1 MHLARLGLNAGIA
14 GLLEE
19 RSGLS
24 DNFRPPENKI
34 CLSPKAFCSRK
45 WFDFFGAS
53 YARSR
58 YQRAFDRLW
67 RGPNLRNRT
76 NLFPAITTGDQRAGG
91 QEREVATLRCSRTDQ
106 IEIREYRDRL
116 RAVFSF
122 GSSRI
127 NPRLRH
133 QA

>member
-1 MHLARLGLNAGIA
+1 MHLARLRLNAGIA

-67 RGPNLRNRT
+67 RGPNLRNRA
-76 NLFPAITTGDQRAGG
+76 NLFPAIAAGDQRDWT
-91 QEREVATLRCSRTDQ
+91 ERKYALW
-106 IEIREYRDRL
+106 DR
-116 RAVFSF
+116 
-122 GSSRI
+122 GEK
-127 NPRLRH
+127 PRHRYGH
-133 QA
+133 R